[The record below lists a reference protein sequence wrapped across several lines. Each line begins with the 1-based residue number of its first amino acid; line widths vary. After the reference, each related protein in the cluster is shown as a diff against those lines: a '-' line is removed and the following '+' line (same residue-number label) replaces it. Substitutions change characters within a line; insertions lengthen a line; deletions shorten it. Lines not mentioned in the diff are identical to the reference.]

1 MIDPSHLH
9 FSTLQQMLLSQSS
22 TTRLLMACAMGGL
35 IGIEREWRHKD
46 SGLRT
51 NMLISMG
58 SALFTIMSV
67 VIAGDQTSNRGQI
80 AANIVQGV
88 GFLGAGLILHTK
100 SKTIGLTSAATVFV
114 VAAIGMTCGAGLYI
128 EAAIGTALVLTALLV
143 IGAFE
148 GRLGWKRYAMVYEV
162 RANVGMTVSQE
173 IVGPEKAESVCQDVN
188 EALRRMQRAIL
199 TVLDKAQPAPRC
211 ARSRQHRRSGSASPL
226 PLSRPSRV
234 HQHLLQEL
242 RRERRNGRSRRLPRY
257 RRRVAHRTA
266 SGLPCIY
273 AVEEICM
280 SEQQTPVWFIT
291 GCSTGFGK
299 ELAKLVIGRV
309 WRAVVTARKPE
320 QVQELVAGHEDNA
333 LAVGLDGD
341 RQQADYRRGG
351 CRQRRSSAESMC
363 W

>member
-9 FSTLQQMLLSQSS
+9 FSTLEQMLLSQSS

-128 EAAIGTALVLTALLV
+128 EAAIATGLVLLALQV

-162 RANVGMTVSQE
+162 RANVGATLSKDV
-173 IVGPEKAESVCQDVN
+173 VGSDEAESLARNVSD
-188 EALRRMQRAIL
+188 ALQRMQKAIL
-199 TVLDKAQPAPRC
+199 AVLDQAGQRLAVLERDNMGGFERV
-211 ARSRQHRRSGSASPL
+211 AFTVTATR
-226 PLSRPSRV
+226 RV
-234 HQHLLQEL
+234 HQHLLQQL
-242 RRERRNGRSRRLPRY
+242 RASDATDEV
-257 RRRVAHRTA
+257 VAFADTD
-266 SGLPCIY
+266 
-273 AVEEICM
+273 
-280 SEQQTPVWFIT
+280 
-291 GCSTGFGK
+291 
-299 ELAKLVIGRV
+299 
-309 WRAVVTARKPE
+309 
-320 QVQELVAGHEDNA
+320 ED
-333 LAVGLDGD
+333 
-341 RQQADYRRGG
+341 
-351 CRQRRSSAESMC
+351 
-363 W
+363 